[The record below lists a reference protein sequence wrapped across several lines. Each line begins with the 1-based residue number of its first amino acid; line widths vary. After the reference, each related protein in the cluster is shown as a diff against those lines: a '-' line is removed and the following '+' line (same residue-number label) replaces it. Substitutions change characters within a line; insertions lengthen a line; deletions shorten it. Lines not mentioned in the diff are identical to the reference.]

1 MPERVDYGP
10 LLTLLAEQ
18 VPDADAR
25 RRILWD
31 TPVREFGLG
40 STQVAER
47 EGEREADAATG

>member
-40 STQVAER
+40 SAPQR
-47 EGEREADAATG
+47 AAGGPG

>member
-1 MPERVDYGP
+1 
-10 LLTLLAEQ
+10 LTLLAEQ

-40 STQVAER
+40 SPQVAER
-47 EGEREADAATG
+47 GPRGSFSSLDRGVNDAQ